1 MPVWPFPAS
10 REMKDADLLLQR
22 VTGAGRNPALF
33 GEGRAPDTLD
43 GRFELISLYA
53 GLALQRLRQSPE
65 AEPLAQAFVDALFKQ
80 LDAGLREEGVG
91 DLAVPKRVHK
101 LAGVFYARLEAY
113 SRALEAHDVA
123 ALREALV
130 RNLLGTTSSFAE
142 TLAARVCDLAAAQ
155 TDLPW
160 QALMTAEGWPA
171 FAA

>member
-1 MPVWPFPAS
+1 MPVWPFSTS

-22 VTGAGRNPALF
+22 VTGASRNPALF

-43 GRFELISLYA
+43 GRFELITLYA
-53 GLALQRLRQSPE
+53 GLALKRLRRSPE
-65 AEPLAQAFVDALFKQ
+65 AEPLAQAFVDTLFKQ

-113 SRALEAHDVA
+113 SPALDAHDV
-123 ALREALV
+123 EALKETLK
-130 RNLLGTTSSFAE
+130 RNLMGTTSRFAE
-142 TLAARVCDLAAAQ
+142 TLAIRVCDLAAAQ
-155 TDLPW
+155 TALPW

-171 FAA
+171 FGS